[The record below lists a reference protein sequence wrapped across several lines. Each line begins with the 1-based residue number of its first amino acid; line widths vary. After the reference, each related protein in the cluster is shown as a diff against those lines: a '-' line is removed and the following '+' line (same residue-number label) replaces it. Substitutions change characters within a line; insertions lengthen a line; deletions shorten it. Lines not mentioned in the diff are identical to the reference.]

1 MSIGGGSSKG
11 GASGLDTNLQQGQFN
26 FGPTQFDL
34 SNIADMVTQN
44 TEATNN
50 RYQQLGLGGSTM
62 QQQDDAQQQLLGN
75 AVAGQEQTQE
85 VKDPA
90 LNPALQSAQT
100 NLPSSAYLQQGG
112 GTSLGSIA
120 GSVASLGGLL

>member
-1 MSIGGGSSKG
+1 MSIGGGSSK
-11 GASGLDTNLQQGQFN
+11 SGLDTNLQQGQFN

-34 SNIADMVTQN
+34 SNIADMVSQN
-44 TEATNN
+44 TEATNA
-50 RYQQLGLGGSTM
+50 RYSQLGLGGSTM
-62 QQQDDAQQQLLGN
+62 QGQDDAQVQNLGN

-100 NLPSSAYLQQGG
+100 NLPSSAYTQQG
-112 GTSLGSIA
+112 GTSLGSLA